1 MMKILKF
8 TALLMLYLIQP
19 IAYAQDRIIPIET
32 GVERTAHQR
41 KSNSDEDRYSLENI
55 CRKLYGIGKFDT
67 SDRDKNGKASAQL
80 GSFWVYGNT
89 LFYKLKVNNQSNI
102 NYDIDFIRFYVRDL
116 KTAKRT
122 VTQEWELYPSYS
134 YGTHDKTVDAQSSG
148 QYVFALDKFPITKDK
163 ALFIEVYE
171 KNGGRHLYL
180 RAKQSDIEN
189 AKSFQ

>member
-1 MMKILKF
+1 MKTLKF
-8 TALLMLYLIQP
+8 TAILLLYIMQS
-19 IAYAQDRIIPIET
+19 IAYAQDENIPTKPGTQPIEHSP
-32 GVERTAHQR
+32 E
-41 KSNSDEDRYSLENI
+41 SNVDEVPYSLENI
-55 CRKLYGIGKFDT
+55 CKKIYGIGSFDK

-80 GSFWVYGNT
+80 GSFWVYENT

-122 VTQEWELYPSYS
+122 VTQERELYPSYS
-134 YGTHDKTVDAQSSG
+134 YGTHDKTVDGQSSS

-171 KNGGRHLYL
+171 RDGGRHLYL
-180 RAKQSDIEN
+180 KAKQSDIEN
-189 AKSFQ
+189 AKSVQ